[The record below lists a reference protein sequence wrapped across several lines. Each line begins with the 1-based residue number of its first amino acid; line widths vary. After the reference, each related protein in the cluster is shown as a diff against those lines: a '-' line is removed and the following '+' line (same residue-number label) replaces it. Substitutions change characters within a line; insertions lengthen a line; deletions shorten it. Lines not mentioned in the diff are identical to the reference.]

1 MPDNVNHPN
10 HYGGKDDPYET
21 IKVLRHKLTP
31 QEYAGALK
39 FQVMKYNDR
48 HTKKNGLED
57 LKKAQFYQNELVR
70 FVEEVG
76 HDTIYPPP
84 MMILTGELSAETRD
98 ALQSARPGQIIEPAS
113 EPSPVRIGRITRATD
128 DETAWQDEP

>member
-10 HYGGKDDPYET
+10 HYGGADDPYET

-48 HTKKNGLED
+48 HVKKNGLED

-76 HDTIYPPP
+76 HGVIWPKHSPHATKDVGAEIIPP
-84 MMILTGELSAETRD
+84 SK
-98 ALQSARPGQIIEPAS
+98 
-113 EPSPVRIGRITRATD
+113 
-128 DETAWQDEP
+128 